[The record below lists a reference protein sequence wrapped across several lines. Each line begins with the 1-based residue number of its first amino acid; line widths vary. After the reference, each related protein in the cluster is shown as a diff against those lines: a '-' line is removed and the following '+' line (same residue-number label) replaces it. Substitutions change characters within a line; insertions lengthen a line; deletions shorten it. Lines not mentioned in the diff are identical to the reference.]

1 VARSTDERKIKCT
14 QDFHLR
20 TLWEENSWAKTS
32 MAREGLEPAATVYEY
47 VTCLAL
53 PQG

>member
-1 VARSTDERKIKCT
+1 MVRSMDEGKIKCT

-20 TLWEENSWAKTS
+20 TLWEDNSWAKTS
-32 MAREGLEPAATVYEY
+32 MAREGLEPAVAVY